1 MSLRS
6 KHLTYSLF
14 TITYYLLK
22 IDFNIQQMNIE
33 IRFQPESHLEN
44 WTKKCKTNERNR
56 ESYDDRLEKSYDL
69 IKIRVIKLIS

>member
-1 MSLRS
+1 MSSRS
-6 KHLTYSLF
+6 EHLTYSLF

-44 WTKKCKTNERNR
+44 
-56 ESYDDRLEKSYDL
+56 
-69 IKIRVIKLIS
+69 